1 MVTRDTKDQS
11 FSDLG
16 QAEGLEFRLQR
27 SVSDYFEAVFID
39 VGSNGRALDSRS
51 LASRP

>member
-1 MVTRDTKDQS
+1 MTWDTKHLS

-16 QAEGLEFRLQR
+16 KAEGLELSFQR
-27 SVSDYFEAVFID
+27 GVSDYFEAVYID
-39 VGSNGRALDSRS
+39 VGSNGRALDSRL

>member
-11 FSDLG
+11 VSDLG
-16 QAEGLEFRLQR
+16 KAEGLELRLQR
-27 SVSDYFEAVFID
+27 SVSDYFEAMFTD

-51 LASRP
+51 LASCP